1 MKEYFIIRL
10 LPEPIPQTKI
20 NKTLTGSGFQKIDA
34 MQPRQNSINFGG
46 KVIALPIMI
55 PTLQRNFPTMQNL
68 QKLELMDKIQREL
81 ADLQNSQTSVLKKVS
96 QIAAHNITLGVPLLD
111 EKLPELQDEV
121 DSSLIVIK
129 ELSEAFAA
137 HREKFFT
144 DNKLASTVDPTA

>member
-1 MKEYFIIRL
+1 
-10 LPEPIPQTKI
+10 
-20 NKTLTGSGFQKIDA
+20 
-34 MQPRQNSINFGG
+34 
-46 KVIALPIMI
+46 
-55 PTLQRNFPTMQNL
+55 MQNL

-81 ADLQNSQTSVLKKVS
+81 DDLQNSQTSVLKKVS